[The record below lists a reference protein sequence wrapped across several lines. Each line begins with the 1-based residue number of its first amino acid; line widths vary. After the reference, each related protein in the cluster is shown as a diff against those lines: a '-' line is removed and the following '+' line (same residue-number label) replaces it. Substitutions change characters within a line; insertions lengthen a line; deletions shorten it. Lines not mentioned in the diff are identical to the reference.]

1 MVRVRLGPLAA
12 AACFAGAALG
22 AQEARELQPL
32 ASTPTAAAFGA
43 SPALWGLRLSPD
55 GTHVVAIE
63 AADSGT
69 TNARTLRL
77 ADGHS
82 ELVLEGEPDRFDVQ
96 WCDWANDTRLL
107 CGVRGITASLPN
119 QQFAGTRLI
128 AVNADGSDR
137 REMMRDRGLL
147 AQFQD
152 RVIDWLPDD
161 PDQVLVQVPSIT
173 GSGVAELDVNTGHL
187 RPRHAVRSGI
197 FKWATDGSGATRLY
211 QMIEIGLRRWYVRRT
226 PDSDWTLLYQQELK
240 DLDAVFAP
248 ISFAENGKELLFYDV
263 VDGRRVVAAMSL
275 DRDGSK
281 RIVYAHPTLDVSGTV
296 SLGEHKRLVGA
307 MYVDDRRRVVFFD
320 EQVREVHGAVSA
332 IFPGKDVEVIGE
344 DRQRKRYLL
353 RVSADVDPGSYYYF
367 DRDTHGLVKIADSH
381 PSLLNRRLA
390 SMREIRYPAR
400 DGVAIPAYLTM
411 PSGLPDGP
419 KPVVI
424 LPHGGPT
431 ARDYWEFNYFVQFL
445 AASGFV
451 VLQPNYRG
459 SDGYGLDWRG
469 EGGFR
474 DWRLAVGDITDG
486 VEYLV
491 REGIADERR
500 ICAVGWSFGG
510 YAALMSA
517 IERPTM
523 FRCVASVAGV
533 TDPRALSS
541 TASRYIGGRTVR
553 EFIGSSDPE
562 VGIAGSPLER
572 AAEIEVPLL
581 LVHATRDTNVPL
593 EQSTGLVKALHRV
606 GKDAEL
612 VQYEFADHDIRPA
625 RYRTDLLA
633 RLGEFLDTHLR

>member
-1 MVRVRLGPLAA
+1 LAA
-12 AACFAGAALG
+12 AAWLAGAPAG
-22 AQEARELQPL
+22 AEDLESAPL
-32 ASTPTAAAFGA
+32 AAAFGA
-43 SPALWGLRLSPD
+43 SPALWGLRLSPE

-82 ELVLEGEPDRFDVQ
+82 AIVLEGEPDEFDVQ

-107 CGVRGITASLPN
+107 CGVRGLAASLPN

-137 REMMRDRGLL
+137 KDLMQDRGVL

-161 PDQVLVQVPSIT
+161 RDHVLVQVPSLT
-173 GSGVAELDVNTGHL
+173 GSGVAELDINTGHV

-197 FKWATDGSGATRLY
+197 YRWATDGAGVTRLY

-240 DLDAVFAP
+240 DLDGVFAP
-248 ISFAENGKELLFYDV
+248 ISFADEGNELLYYDI

-275 DRDGSK
+275 ERGGSK
-281 RIVYAHPTLDVSGTV
+281 RILYAHPTFDVSGTLT
-296 SLGEHKRLVGA
+296 LGAHKRLVGA
-307 MYVDDRRRVVFFD
+307 MYFDDRPHVVFFD
-320 EQVREVHGAVSA
+320 ERVREVHGDVSA
-332 IFPGKDVEVIGE
+332 RFPDKEVEVIGE
-344 DRQRKRYLL
+344 DRQRNRYLL
-353 RVSADVDPGSYYYF
+353 FVSTDVDPGTYYYF
-367 DRDTHGLVKIADSH
+367 DRDTRALTRIAEAH
-381 PSLLNRRLA
+381 PSLADRPLA
-390 SMREIRYPAR
+390 PMRAIRYPAR
-400 DGVAIPAYLTM
+400 DGVAIPAYLTT
-411 PSGLPDGP
+411 PSGPSEPGP
-419 KPVVI
+419 LVV

-431 ARDYWEFNYFVQFL
+431 ARDYREFNYFVQFL

-469 EGGFR
+469 SGGFR
-474 DWRLAVGDITDG
+474 DWRRAVADITDG
-486 VEYLV
+486 VQYLI

-517 IERPTM
+517 IEEPAM

-541 TASRYIGGRTVR
+541 TASRYVGGRTVR

-562 VGIAGSPLER
+562 VGVAGSPVER
-572 AAEIEVPLL
+572 AAEVDVPVL
-581 LVHATRDTNVPL
+581 LVHAARDTNVPL
-593 EQSTGLVKALHRV
+593 EQSTGFAKALRHA

-633 RLGEFLDTHLR
+633 RVGAFLDTHLQ